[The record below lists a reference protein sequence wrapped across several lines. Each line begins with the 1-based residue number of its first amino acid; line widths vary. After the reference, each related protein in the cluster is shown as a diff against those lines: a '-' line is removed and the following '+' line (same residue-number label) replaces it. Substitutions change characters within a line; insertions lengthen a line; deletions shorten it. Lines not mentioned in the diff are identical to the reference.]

1 MTSVVARVITNAVLY
16 IGILFSLTLLLA
28 GHNEPGGGFVAG
40 AMTASVFALLYI
52 VFGKDWV
59 EARFHTDYRTLAAV
73 GLLVTV
79 FFALMPLALG
89 KPVLSSLLLSVDIP
103 LVGHVELASAVGFD
117 FGIYLVVVGSILTIL
132 RRSAEGEE
140 LG

>member
-1 MTSVVARVITNAVLY
+1 MITNAVLY

-40 AMTASVFALLYI
+40 AMTASVFALLYL
-52 VFGKDWV
+52 VFGKDYV
-59 EARFHTDYRTLAAV
+59 ESRFQTDYRTLAV
-73 GLLVTV
+73 SGFLITI
-79 FFALMPLALG
+79 FFALMPLVLG
-89 KPVLSSLLLSVDIP
+89 EPVLSSIQFSFDLPQL
-103 LVGHVELASAVGFD
+103 GRVELASAVGFD

-132 RRSAEGEE
+132 RWSAGGEE

>member
-1 MTSVVARVITNAVLY
+1 MITNAVLY

-40 AMTASVFALLYI
+40 AMTASVFALLYL
-52 VFGKDWV
+52 VFGKDYV
-59 EARFHTDYRTLAAV
+59 ESRFQTDYRTLAV
-73 GLLVTV
+73 SGFLITI
-79 FFALMPLALG
+79 FFALMPLVLG
-89 KPVLSSLLLSVDIP
+89 EPVLSSIQFSFDLP
-103 LVGHVELASAVGFD
+103 WMGRVELASAVGFD

-132 RRSAEGEE
+132 RWSAGGEE

>member
-1 MTSVVARVITNAVLY
+1 TNAVLY

-40 AMTASVFALLYI
+40 AMTASVFALLYL
-52 VFGKDWV
+52 VFGKDYV
-59 EARFHTDYRTLAAV
+59 ESRFQTDYRTLAV
-73 GLLVTV
+73 SGFLITI
-79 FFALMPLALG
+79 FFALMPLVLG
-89 KPVLSSLLLSVDIP
+89 EPVLSSILFSFDLPRI
-103 LVGHVELASAVGFD
+103 GRVELASAVGFD

-132 RRSAEGEE
+132 RWSAGGEE